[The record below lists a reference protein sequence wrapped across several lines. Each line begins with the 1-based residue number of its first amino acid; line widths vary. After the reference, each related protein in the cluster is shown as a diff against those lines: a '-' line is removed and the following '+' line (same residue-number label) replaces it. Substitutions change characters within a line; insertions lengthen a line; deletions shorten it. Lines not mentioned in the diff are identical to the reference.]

1 MANTNKPST
10 IRPPIARPS
19 GASSTAIF
27 LWRSALKIK
36 TAPGQMIFDSAVAIV
51 SMLLFAFM
59 FGGAIGGS
67 PREYVQF
74 LLPGMLLMTVL
85 PMTVY
90 SGAALS
96 RDISTGVYDRFRT
109 IGFWQPSPVLGALI
123 CDIMKYAIA
132 VLGVTLAG
140 LAIGFRPGGGIV
152 GLLLGMSLAIL
163 YAFSLSWIFAAW
175 GVAAK
180 KPESVTQ
187 NSMLFLYA
195 SIFGS
200 NIFTDAATM
209 PGWIQTMIMFNPTT
223 HIATAIRALMHG
235 NHVDGVL
242 QESVSWALLALAI
255 CAGIIIIFAPIT
267 FVLYGR
273 RDRR

>member
-1 MANTNKPST
+1 MTDTKRATS
-10 IRPPIARPS
+10 RPS
-19 GASSTAIF
+19 PASSTATF
-27 LWRSALKIK
+27 LWRSMLKIK
-36 TAPGQMIFDSAVAIV
+36 SAPGQMIFDSAVAIV
-51 SMLLFAFM
+51 SMLLFTFL

-90 SGAALS
+90 AGAALS
-96 RDISTGVYDRFRT
+96 KDISTGVYDRLRA

-123 CDIMKYAIA
+123 CDILKYAIA
-132 VLGVTLAG
+132 IIGVTLAG
-140 LAIGFRPGGGIV
+140 LAIGFRPSGGFA
-152 GLLLGMSLAIL
+152 GLLLGMSLAVL

-187 NSMLFLYA
+187 NAMLFLYT

-200 NIFTDAATM
+200 NIFTDASTM
-209 PGWIQTMIMFNPTT
+209 PGWIQAAITFNPTT
-223 HIATAIRALMHG
+223 HIATATRQLMHG
-235 NHVDGVL
+235 NAQGVF
-242 QESVSWALLALAI
+242 LALVI
-255 CAGIIIIFAPIT
+255 CAGIVAVFAPLT
-267 FVLYGR
+267 FALYAPQR
-273 RDRR
+273 WAVIACSR

>member
-1 MANTNKPST
+1 MTDIK
-10 IRPPIARPS
+10 RPS
-19 GASSTAIF
+19 PVSSTATF
-27 LWRSALKIK
+27 LWRSMLKIK
-36 TAPGQMIFDSAVAIV
+36 SSPGQMVFDSAVAIV
-51 SMLLFAFM
+51 SMLLFTFM

-90 SGAALS
+90 AGAALS
-96 RDISTGVYDRFRT
+96 KDISTGVYDRFRAL
-109 IGFWQPSPVLGALI
+109 GFWQPSPVLGALI
-123 CDIMKYAIA
+123 CDVLKYAIA
-132 VLGVTLAG
+132 VAGVALAG
-140 LAIGFRPGGGIV
+140 FAIGFRPEGGLAGF
-152 GLLLGMSLAIL
+152 LLGMALAVL

-175 GVAAK
+175 GVTAK

-187 NSMLFLYA
+187 NAMLFIYT

-209 PGWIQTMIMFNPTT
+209 PGWIQTMITINPTT
-223 HIATAIRALMHG
+223 HIATATRMLMRGEHG
-235 NHVDGVL
+235 TGVFA
-242 QESVSWALLALAI
+242 ALLI
-255 CAGIIIIFAPIT
+255 CAGIIAIFAPFT